1 MNSQNKSVPQTW
13 DKVIKSKSKLIDLKL
28 KQVWEYRD
36 LIGLFVK
43 RDFIIY
49 YKQTILGPLWYL
61 LQPIFSTV
69 MYVLIFGRLAGIGTD
84 GIPQILF
91 YFSGTMLWTY
101 FSTSLI
107 EASKTFSIN
116 KEIFSKVYFP
126 RLTVPI
132 ATSISF
138 IIKLGIQFVL
148 FAILYIYYFIKGA
161 GLAPSFMIL
170 LFPFIVIWLGLLATG
185 IGMIISSIT
194 TKYRDIALTID
205 FLVQLVMYATP
216 VVYPLSE
223 VPESLTW
230 LFYAN
235 PVSAPIELFRVCFF
249 GVGSVPLNMALLS
262 IGITVLCLF
271 FGLVLFNR
279 NEKSFVDVI

>member
-1 MNSQNKSVPQTW
+1 MSLQIDADTKIW

-28 KQVWEYRD
+28 KQVFEYRD

-61 LQPIFSTV
+61 LQPVFSTI
-69 MYVLIFGRLAGIGTD
+69 MYMLIFGTLAGMGTD

-107 EASKTFSIN
+107 ETSKTFSIN
-116 KEIFSKVYFP
+116 KGIFSKVYFP

-132 ATSISF
+132 ATSIGF
-138 IIKLGIQFVL
+138 VIKLAIQFAL
-148 FAILYIYYFIKGA
+148 FVILYIYYFAKGA
-161 GLAPSFMIL
+161 DFVLSAKIL
-170 LFPFIVIWLGLLATG
+170 LFPIIVIWLGLLATG

-223 VPESLTW
+223 VPQSLTW

-235 PVSAPIELFRVCFF
+235 PVSAPVELFRVCFF
-249 GVGSVPLNMALLS
+249 GVGYVPLKMVFVSA
-262 IGITVLCLF
+262 GITLLCLF

>member
-1 MNSQNKSVPQTW
+1 MSIQNQSVTQTW
-13 DKVIKSKSKLIDLKL
+13 DKVIKSKSKLIDFKL

-43 RDFIIY
+43 RDFIVY

-69 MYVLIFGRLAGIGTD
+69 MYMLIFGTLAGIGTD
-84 GIPQILF
+84 DIPQILF
-91 YFSGTMLWTY
+91 YFSGTMLWSY
-101 FSTSLI
+101 FSESLI
-107 EASKTFSIN
+107 KSSKTFSEN
-116 KEIFSKVYFP
+116 KTIFGKVYFP

-132 ATSISF
+132 ANSIGLM
-138 IIKLGIQFVL
+138 IKLLIQLIFFIVLYFFYFV
-148 FAILYIYYFIKGA
+148 KGA
-161 GLAPSFMIL
+161 GFVPSCRIIV
-170 LFPFIVIWLGLLATG
+170 FPLIIIWLGFFGTG

-223 VPESLTW
+223 VPQSLTW

-249 GVGSVPLNMALLS
+249 GVGSVPLKMVIVS
-262 IGITVLCLF
+262 IIITIACLF

>member
-1 MNSQNKSVPQTW
+1 MNTITNFQPW
-13 DKVIKSKSKLIDLKL
+13 DKVIKSKPKLIDLKL
-28 KQVWEYRD
+28 NQIWEYRD
-36 LIGLFVK
+36 LILLFIK
-43 RDFIIY
+43 RDFIVY
-49 YKQTILGPLWYL
+49 YKQTILGPLWYI

-69 MYVLIFGRLAGIGTD
+69 MYMLIFGTLAGIGTD

-101 FSTSLI
+101 FSATLLQT
-107 EASKTFSIN
+107 SKTFSEN
-116 KEIFSKVYFP
+116 KGIFCKVYFP

-132 ATSISF
+132 ATAAGLM
-138 IIKLGIQFVL
+138 IKLLTQFVL
-148 FAILYIYYFIKGA
+148 FAILYIFYFLKGA
-161 GLAPSFMIL
+161 SFVPSFKIL
-170 LFPFIVIWLGLLATG
+170 YFPFLVLWLGFLGTG

-223 VPESLTW
+223 VPQSLTW

-249 GVGSVPLNMALLS
+249 GLGSVPLKIALVS
-262 IGITVLCLF
+262 AGVTAICLF
-271 FGLVLFNR
+271 LGLVLFNR